1 MKYILL
7 FILIIGI
14 FVSTQVSGFSESSY
28 TIYKNQT
35 RYYSMSQDN
44 NIQFSGSFSDVF
56 NNSTLALKNTG
67 GKIQLSNGTFYG
79 NKQLLQFGDN
89 ITIEGLGKDITIIKR
104 GNYTNAPLLRVD
116 HSNVNVKDM
125 TFDDSL
131 GWNGSEIQAYLS
143 NNSVFDS
150 IKLIHFK
157 GSAIGAGINT
167 KITSSDFLGE
177 NNINYAKMG
186 VWSDLPNSSI
196 YVTDCNFYDMSL
208 NAIYSGVQSY
218 STIIKDSYFKNNG
231 IPQGGQIDIFS
242 KVSMINNNYF
252 DKGNTGSQGIELNIN
267 TNNSTSII
275 QGNYVTK
282 NLYGIIIH
290 SGNRAKLNI
299 YGNMFD
305 NVGEGIGI
313 FNNATNYFIHGN
325 YFSNDK
331 YYSIWIQGTNNNG
344 MVIGNFIN

>member
-1 MKYILL
+1 MTPINNLLTTLRSYRYFIKTMFVTFGILVGQMIAWF
-7 FILIIGI
+7 FILPLDYTYIPASFFIVRWLPIPSVGLFLFYI
-14 FVSTQVSGFSESSY
+14 CWKTWNIPITQS
-28 TIYKNQT
+28 
-35 RYYSMSQDN
+35 
-44 NIQFSGSFSDVF
+44 
-56 NNSTLALKNTG
+56 
-67 GKIQLSNGTFYG
+67 
-79 NKQLLQFGDN
+79 
-89 ITIEGLGKDITIIKR
+89 
-104 GNYTNAPLLRVD
+104 
-116 HSNVNVKDM
+116 
-125 TFDDSL
+125 
-131 GWNGSEIQAYLS
+131 
-143 NNSVFDS
+143 
-150 IKLIHFK
+150 
-157 GSAIGAGINT
+157 
-167 KITSSDFLGE
+167 
-177 NNINYAKMG
+177 
-186 VWSDLPNSSI
+186 
-196 YVTDCNFYDMSL
+196 
-208 NAIYSGVQSY
+208 
-218 STIIKDSYFKNNG
+218 
-231 IPQGGQIDIFS
+231 QGGQIDIFS